1 MHTHNHKEKFYFLYN
16 ILFNMNKKIIKG
28 KWWDIEKKVNKKI
41 NSKYDRIKDFK
52 MDPKGYFLIRLDQKN
67 NQIIVGHCV
76 INNAKHELTT
86 EITGK
91 KAIEILNTII
101 QNNLISTLQHSGDMG
116 IELSKAE
123 IALEQNI
130 KYVQDKDLIF

>member
-1 MHTHNHKEKFYFLYN
+1 MN
-16 ILFNMNKKIIKG
+16 IKIIKG

-67 NQIIVGHCV
+67 NEIIVGHCV
-76 INNAKHELTT
+76 INNGKHELTT

-116 IELSKAE
+116 IELLKAE
-123 IALEQNI
+123 IALELNI